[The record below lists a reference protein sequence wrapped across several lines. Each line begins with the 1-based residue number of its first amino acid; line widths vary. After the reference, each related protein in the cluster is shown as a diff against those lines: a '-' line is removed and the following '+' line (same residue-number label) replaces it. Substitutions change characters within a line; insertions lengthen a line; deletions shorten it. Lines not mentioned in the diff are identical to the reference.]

1 MKNLISIS
9 ATLAL
14 LTTPVFSGGWEASK
28 LSTSY
33 LYQDGNYSE
42 FSILPLEFD
51 VGAQIQHPLAPK
63 SKISNDQKR
72 LSSALK
78 LDYGKLD
85 IGLSRY
91 QSGFLQ
97 FDGQSA
103 SLEGCNPADATTLPL
118 CSVVPT
124 GDATW
129 NSTVLLARYEMDEN
143 YSIFGGF
150 NRYTL
155 SEGSVTTLAA
165 HYKVETTS
173 SSVSVVGGAYERS
186 DIALRVE
193 AIYQPNK
200 RVDVPTS
207 SSLSALIPTTP
218 VTNAYYTIPETL
230 TINLQSGIAEGTL
243 LYGTIHQANWGDAQI
258 DIPANSNGI
267 NPFTGAAD
275 AAVSAVGSSFADRTH
290 YTIGIGRKISE
301 NLALSLS
308 YGTEDGSGPTNDD
321 PFTFRNGTDTYS
333 VAARYSMDNLTV
345 SAGYTYTN
353 AGDVKIV
360 HEAAPGVPSGLTAN
374 YTDNNVSGFGIRLG
388 FTF

>member
-1 MKNLISIS
+1 MKKTIILG
-9 ATLAL
+9 ACFAL
-14 LTTPVFSGGWEASK
+14 THTAAISGGWEASK

-33 LYQDGNYSE
+33 LYEEGNYME

-72 LSSALK
+72 LSSAMK

-103 SLEGCNPADATTLPL
+103 SLEGCSPADATTLPL

-150 NRYTL
+150 NRYSL

-173 SSVSVVGGAYERS
+173 SAVSLIGGAYEMP

-218 VTNAYYTIPETL
+218 VANAYYTIPETL
-230 TINLQSGIAEGTL
+230 TLNFQSGIAEGTL

-258 DIPANSNGI
+258 DIPANPNGI

-290 YTIGIGRKISE
+290 YTLGIGRKISD
-301 NLALSLS
+301 NLALSIS
-308 YGTEDGSGPTNDD
+308 YGTESGSGPTNDD

-333 VAARYSMDNLTV
+333 ISARYSMDNLTV

-353 AGDVKIV
+353 AGDVKII
-360 HEAAPGVPSGLTAN
+360 HEVAPGIPSGLTAN

-388 FTF
+388 YTF

>member
-1 MKNLISIS
+1 MKKTIILGACFALTYTS
-9 ATLAL
+9 AI
-14 LTTPVFSGGWEASK
+14 SGGWEASK

-33 LYQDGNYSE
+33 LYEEGNYTE

-72 LSSALK
+72 LSSAMK

-103 SLEGCNPADATTLPL
+103 SLEGCNPADPTTLPL

-150 NRYTL
+150 NRYSL

-165 HYKVETTS
+165 HYIVETTS
-173 SSVSVVGGAYERS
+173 SAVSLIGGAYEMP

-218 VTNAYYTIPETL
+218 VANAYYTVPETL
-230 TINLQSGIAEGTL
+230 TLNFQSGIAEGTL
-243 LYGTIHQANWGDAQI
+243 LYGTIHQAKWGGAQI
-258 DIPANSNGI
+258 DIPANPNGI

-275 AAVSAVGSSFADRTH
+275 AAVSAVGSDFADRTH
-290 YTIGIGRKISE
+290 YTLGIGRKISD
-301 NLALSLS
+301 NLALSIS
-308 YGTEDGSGPTNDD
+308 YGTESGSGPTNDD
-321 PFTFRNGTDTYS
+321 PFTFRNGSDTYS
-333 VAARYSMDNLTV
+333 ISARYSMDKLTV

-353 AGDVKIV
+353 AGDVKII
-360 HEAAPGVPSGLTAN
+360 HPTTLTAD
-374 YTDNNVSGFGIRLG
+374 YTDNNVSGFGIKLG
-388 FTF
+388 YTF

>member
-1 MKNLISIS
+1 MKSLISTS

-72 LSSALK
+72 LSSAMK

-155 SEGSVTTLAA
+155 GEGSVTTLAA
-165 HYKVETTS
+165 YYKVETTS
-173 SSVSVVGGAYERS
+173 SSVSVVGGAYERP

-230 TINLQSGIAEGTL
+230 TVNLQSGIAEGTL

-258 DIPANSNGI
+258 DIPSNPNGL

-301 NLALSLS
+301 NLALSFS
-308 YGTEDGSGPTNDD
+308 YGTEEGSGPTNDD
-321 PFTFRNGTDTYS
+321 PFTFRNGSDTYS
-333 VAARYSMDNLTV
+333 IAARYSIDNLTV
-345 SAGYTYTN
+345 SAGYTFTN
-353 AGDVKIV
+353 AGDVKII